1 MKIIQIITQMEAGGA
16 QRMMHL
22 LGRELMQGGHTV
34 ETWFLYQ
41 KRPAYVGMPGVRVVL
56 DRCPSGTDYLTIIL
70 RLARMLRTEKPDVL
84 ITHTYYSNIIGQCI
98 GRACRINRGI
108 AVQHSPLNTFPFA
121 ARFLDWLVGTLGIY
135 AVNVAVSDGVL
146 RSAARYPSNY
156 RRRVLRIYN
165 GVPKPIPSGTPE
177 EIRTRWNLPL
187 SKPLLIHV
195 GRFSRQKNQPFLLD
209 VIARLP
215 ETHLVLV
222 GDGELRDELMTQ
234 IQQRHLQ
241 DRVDYMGEVSP
252 ETVHDLVSA
261 SDVFVFPSRFEAM
274 SMVLLETMHL
284 GIPIVA
290 SDIPANRDLLQSSAI
305 LLPIDGP
312 ERWVTEIGS
321 LLGCRDSAAELGEK
335 ERSRVQRFTTDAM
348 AASYRQLL
356 I

>member
-1 MKIIQIITQMEAGGA
+1 
-16 QRMMHL
+16 
-22 LGRELMQGGHTV
+22 
-34 ETWFLYQ
+34 
-41 KRPAYVGMPGVRVVL
+41 
-56 DRCPSGTDYLTIIL
+56 
-70 RLARMLRTEKPDVL
+70 
-84 ITHTYYSNIIGQCI
+84 
-98 GRACRINRGI
+98 
-108 AVQHSPLNTFPFA
+108 
-121 ARFLDWLVGTLGIY
+121 
-135 AVNVAVSDGVL
+135 
-146 RSAARYPSNY
+146 
-156 RRRVLRIYN
+156 VLRIYN

-234 IQQRHLQ
+234 IQQR
-241 DRVDYMGEVSP
+241 
-252 ETVHDLVSA
+252 HDLVSA

-335 ERSRVQRFTTDAM
+335 ERSRVQRFTTNAM
-348 AASYRQLL
+348 AASYRELL